1 MEDAED
7 DFVKVEDESQ
17 PSDTDASLADPAS
30 NGDGVDGK
38 PDIND
43 APTEESQ
50 EDNKMVRQDLNR
62 STLDLSL
69 GQTAHEGDSD
79 SNMVQSSKEEL
90 ERLNST

>member
-1 MEDAED
+1 MAAPEEPPRRKFKYVPIALLEEHSMEDAED

-69 GQTAHEGDSD
+69 G
-79 SNMVQSSKEEL
+79 
-90 ERLNST
+90 